1 MKKAS
6 EYFHD
11 YVYPDDREQNDRLFQ
26 SWIQGKQEYYR
37 KEIRYLNKEGGYCWV
52 EVFARETLNDQG
64 EMIGTLGTLN
74 DITKRKESE
83 DELKASEERFRLLA
97 EYSSDMITLHD
108 VEGTYLYA
116 SPACKEILQY
126 DEEELVGQVPIILFI
141 QMT

>member
-1 MKKAS
+1 M
-6 EYFHD
+6 
-11 YVYPDDREQNDRLFQ
+11 
-26 SWIQGKQEYYR
+26 QGKQEYYR
-37 KEIRYLNKEGGYCWV
+37 KEVRYLTKEGGYCWV
-52 EVFARETLNDQG
+52 EVFARKMLNDQG
-64 EMIGTLGTLN
+64 EIIGTLGTLN

-126 DEEELVGQVPIILFI
+126 DEEELVGQVPISLFI
-141 QMT
+141 RMT